1 MIKSGRLHIAILE
14 SSKIIC
20 EGIQTVLYQSDMDC
34 RVHRLDAL
42 DDLTELLD
50 NQPIDILIANP
61 VQFVNREKE
70 IQKIRRRYPSM
81 AVAGIDFGMMQKP
94 STLIDITFT
103 LYDSTEHIVQLLQKL
118 DQKSQS
124 QPNEKGGEENLTK
137 REIEVLTGLVNGML
151 NKEIADALNISIHTV
166 VRHRK
171 NISMKTGIRSQS
183 GLTIYAISKKIISIE
198 DIDI

>member
-1 MIKSGRLHIAILE
+1 MNKSAQLHIAILE

-20 EGIQTVLYQSDMDC
+20 EGIQATLYQSDMDC
-34 RVHRLDAL
+34 RIYRLETL
-42 DDLTELLD
+42 DDLIELLES
-50 NQPIDILIANP
+50 NPVDILIANP

-70 IQKIRRRYPSM
+70 INKIKKNYPSLSI
-81 AVAGIDFGMMQKP
+81 AGIDFGMMHKP
-94 STLIDITFT
+94 STLTDITFT
-103 LYDSTEHIVQLLQKL
+103 LYDSTEHIVHLLLKL
-118 DQKSQS
+118 DKKSQS
-124 QPNEKGGEENLTK
+124 QPNDKEGEENLTK

-171 NISMKTGIRSQS
+171 NIAMKTGIRSQS

>member
-1 MIKSGRLHIAILE
+1 MNKSALHIAILE

-20 EGIQTVLYQSDMDC
+20 EGIQAILYQSDMDC
-34 RVHRLDAL
+34 RIHRLENL
-42 DDLTELLD
+42 DDLIELLES
-50 NQPIDILIANP
+50 NPVDILIANP

-70 IQKIRRRYPSM
+70 IRKIRKNYPSLS
-81 AVAGIDFGMMQKP
+81 VAGIDFGVMHKP
-94 STLIDITFT
+94 STLSDVTFT
-103 LYDSTEHIVQLLQKL
+103 LYDSTEYIVHLLLKL
-118 DQKSQS
+118 DKKSQS
-124 QPNEKGGEENLTK
+124 QPNEKEGEENLTR

-151 NKEIADALNISIHTV
+151 NKEIAEALNISIHTV

-171 NISMKTGIRSQS
+171 NIAMKTGIRSQS